1 MFKKYKVTCIFTNRT
16 LVYEGYEV
24 ADNNHA
30 LLRLIDSEFRTNEVV
45 IYKREDLQ
53 VISLREMTKEELNA

>member
-1 MFKKYKVTCIFTNRT
+1 MFKKYEVTCIFTNRT